1 MATEAAPA
9 RDHAGEPVRWNLATK
24 GANVTVPTAEE
35 IAGGAHPASL
45 RIAGAGT
52 IMSCDGVVAGAG
64 EEVFWQV
71 KFSETGRG
79 SWVGLVPVPVAVE
92 DRGARGVEGGG
103 QDAAMDGW
111 PDGDKSLSSTGWAIW
126 GGETGDIHPMYIKGK
141 VRDQCVGFK
150 AGQTVGLHLKVTRGA
165 GAAAGVHSV
174 SYWIDDKE
182 VCEAFM
188 ADELPQ
194 DGSCR
199 LHLAVSNNGWGGETW
214 AAARSVPPPRRRV
227 E

>member
-1 MATEAAPA
+1 M
-9 RDHAGEPVRWNLATK
+9 RWNLATK

-92 DRGARGVEGGG
+92 DRGAGGVEGGG
-103 QDAAMDGW
+103 DGCAARGPRVHGSDGH
-111 PDGDKSLSSTGWAIW
+111 ARRAA
-126 GGETGDIHPMYIKGK
+126 
-141 VRDQCVGFK
+141 V
-150 AGQTVGLHLKVTRGA
+150 AAA
-165 GAAAGVHSV
+165 GAATHQS
-174 SYWIDDKE
+174 
-182 VCEAFM
+182 
-188 ADELPQ
+188 
-194 DGSCR
+194 
-199 LHLAVSNNGWGGETW
+199 
-214 AAARSVPPPRRRV
+214 PRPNQ
-227 E
+227 